1 MGKSVRFSSDKIAT
15 ELQSVFNSDEWI
27 IDEIVC
33 KSYKN
38 ALVINAVLN
47 AKTYSYLIHIQ
58 CV

>member
-47 AKTYSYLIHIQ
+47 AELILT
-58 CV
+58 